1 MCVGG
6 GGVCVGSGR
15 MRGRFCVVFY
25 VGGRGRARVMCFR
38 GRYLGIYGCGRE
50 KVGVLFYVILYIE
63 VCTSVA
69 AYVCLFVCLSACICV
84 VSVIVAIK

>member
-1 MCVGG
+1 MCGLWENEG
-6 GGVCVGSGR
+6 ALLCCFLC
-15 MRGRFCVVFY
+15 RGQ
-25 VGGRGRARVMCFR
+25 GARVMCFR
-38 GRYLGIYGCGRE
+38 GGCLGIYGCGRE
-50 KVGVLFYVILYIE
+50 KVGVSFYVILCIE

>member
-1 MCVGG
+1 MLFSKSEAG
-6 GGVCVGSGR
+6 
-15 MRGRFCVVFY
+15 
-25 VGGRGRARVMCFR
+25 GRARVMCFR

-50 KVGVLFYVILYIE
+50 KVGVLFYVFLCIE